1 MVKILVYTSW
11 CTQNVRSKYLCIHH
25 DIHRMRCQKYLWNNM
40 MFTDCVVNISVCTSW
55 CTQNVWSKWLCICHD
70 VHRICGQNTC
80 VCIMRFTNILSK
92 YLCIYN
98 NSHRICGQ
106 NTCVYVMMST
116 ECVVK
121 VPVSDVHRM
130 CGQIPVYT
138 MWYSQNVLSKYLFL
152 MWCSQ
157 NMLSKCLCIVEFNIV
172 MYTVSAMKILV
183 FGWVLGHVVHRLCGQ
198 GTGGQEGCHGNTGAR
213 DVGQVRQCRTS
224 AVWTEHLQSCWS
236 VILLIELVP
245 GIVLLLTM

>member
-92 YLCIYN
+92 YLCIPN
-98 NSHRICGQ
+98 SSHRICGQ

-116 ECVVK
+116 ECVVR

-138 MWYSQNVLSKYLFL
+138 MWYSQNVLSKYLCFQCDVHRICCQSVFVLLSLTLWCTQSVQWKYLFL
-152 MWCSQ
+152 
-157 NMLSKCLCIVEFNIV
+157 VEFWV
-172 MYTVSAMKILV
+172 MLCTDC
-183 FGWVLGHVVHRLCGQ
+183 VVK
-198 GTGGQEGCHGNTGAR
+198 
-213 DVGQVRQCRTS
+213 
-224 AVWTEHLQSCWS
+224 
-236 VILLIELVP
+236 ELVDKKVVMETLVP
-245 GIVLLLTM
+245 EMLAKSDSAELQLYGLNIFSLAGLSYFWLSWYQA